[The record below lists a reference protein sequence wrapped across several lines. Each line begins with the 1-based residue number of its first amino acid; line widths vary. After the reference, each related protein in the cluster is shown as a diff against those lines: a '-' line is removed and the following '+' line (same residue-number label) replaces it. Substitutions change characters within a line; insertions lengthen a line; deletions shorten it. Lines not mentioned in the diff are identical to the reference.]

1 MIWNPWRANRYL
13 AQTNKLMLDAYDEI
27 DRLRV
32 ALEAISDVAGARSS
46 ATVRRMSNMAQE
58 ALDHGF

>member
-1 MIWNPWRANRYL
+1 MEK
-13 AQTNKLMLDAYDEI
+13 QVLDAYDEI